1 MERAAEL
8 IQCAAILH
16 NICILFNDDG
26 ADLLDDEDLEIDEGE
41 SAEQDEGQE
50 DRRQELLAHFL
61 WIKVRQCRSM
71 WNQIVK
77 GLKNI

>member
-41 SAEQDEGQE
+41 GVCRARRGAGGQTT
-50 DRRQELLAHFL
+50 RALGAFSL
-61 WIKVRQCRSM
+61 
-71 WNQIVK
+71 N
-77 GLKNI
+77 

>member
-1 MERAAEL
+1 MVL
-8 IQCAAILH
+8 YILH

-26 ADLLDDEDLEIDEGE
+26 ADLLDDEDLEIDKGE

-61 WIKVRQCRSM
+61 
-71 WNQIVK
+71 
-77 GLKNI
+77 